1 MEETLTLTTPTG
13 VELKL
18 PIAGAGSRSYAYIID
33 WHIRVLGVLVWGLAW
48 LAVFFPGFNIAAEPS
63 FANSGLWFA
72 VPASLIYLLY
82 HPVIEL
88 LMRGN
93 SPGKK
98 KAGIRCIDRQ
108 GEAPGSGA
116 IVLRN
121 IMRFI
126 DGIPGFYTIGLVSVL
141 ITKDRVRLGDMVA
154 GTRMVV
160 AADQSDKAL
169 DRLDQIQRA
178 AIAPKDAEFVQELLD
193 RWSAL
198 SKARKLELGGSML
211 ERYDVTPEARPKK
224 LKNQLKTLLQP

>member
-13 VELKL
+13 VELNL
-18 PIAGAGSRSYAYIID
+18 PIAGAGSRSYGYIID
-33 WHIRVLGVLVWGLAW
+33 WHIRVLGVLIWALAW
-48 LAVFFPGFNIAAEPS
+48 LLVFFPGFNIASEARY
-63 FANSGLWFA
+63 ANSGLWFA

-88 LMRGN
+88 LMQGN

-98 KAGIRCIDRQ
+98 WAGIRCIDRQ

-126 DGIPGFYTIGLVSVL
+126 DGIPGFYTIGLVSVMV
-141 ITKDRVRLGDMVA
+141 TKDRVRLGDMVA

-160 AADQSDKAL
+160 AEARSDKAL
-169 DRLDQIQRA
+169 DRLDQIHQA
-178 AIAPKDAEFVQELLD
+178 TIAPKDACLLYTSPSPRD
-193 RWSAL
+193 QRGSRMPSSA
-198 SKARKLELGGSML
+198 
-211 ERYDVTPEARPKK
+211 
-224 LKNQLKTLLQP
+224 